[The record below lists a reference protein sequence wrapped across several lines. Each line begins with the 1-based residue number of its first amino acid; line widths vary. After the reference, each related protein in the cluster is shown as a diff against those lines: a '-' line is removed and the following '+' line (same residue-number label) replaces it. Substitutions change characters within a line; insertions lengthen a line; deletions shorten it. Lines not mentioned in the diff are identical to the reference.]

1 MATEFDVYVT
11 GSGKNLLDAI
21 GILAEQGVNLNTITT
36 TKNGS
41 GYNVRFITGDE
52 EATRRTFIKADLPFS
67 EKRVLVVDVFNRP
80 GQWVRAASHL
90 VEAGVDFEGSY
101 LLGQNGDTLRFVF
114 AVRDYGM
121 AKKVAGQFTE
131 CSMD

>member
-1 MATEFDVYVT
+1 MATEFDVYIS
-11 GSGKNLLDAI
+11 GSGQNLLDAL
-21 GILAEQGVNLNTITT
+21 GILADQGVNLNTIATV
-36 TKNGS
+36 KNGN
-41 GYNVRFITGDE
+41 GFCVKFLTGDE
-52 EATRRTFIKADLPFS
+52 EKTRRTFMLADMKFK
-67 EKRVLVVDVFNRP
+67 EKKVLVVDVFNRP

-90 VEAGVDFEGSY
+90 VDAGVEFEGSY

-114 AVRDYGM
+114 AVNNYDI